1 MRHNSSLE
9 EIERKRLPRHK
20 MRWGYYGI
28 LIIFVAFFLLL
39 VLSPNLSCF
48 GKKLRSPFYPLL
60 RRKKITKKIRTED
73 YGFSLLDAKDRK
85 KVIGKKSEMAVQ
97 KKIPSLVKGAEGD
110 APMERKK
117 KLKTEDYGFSL
128 EDDHE

>member
-1 MRHNSSLE
+1 
-9 EIERKRLPRHK
+9 

-48 GKKLRSPFYPLL
+48 GRKLKSPFYPLL
-60 RRKKITKKIRTED
+60 RRKKTKKKIKTED
-73 YGFSLLDAKDRK
+73 YGFSLVDAKDRK
-85 KVIGKKSEMAVQ
+85 KIDKKKSEIAAQ
-97 KKIPSLVKGAEGD
+97 RKDPSLVKNAGKEVLTA
-110 APMERKK
+110 RKK

-128 EDDHE
+128 EDDDK